1 MSEPPDFRPD
11 DDAVQVADALRSGTA
26 IRSAIV
32 STPRGEDEARLQA
45 LGDLESLTTVAKPGA
60 LAPLIKAARR
70 ALHVLARPW
79 LAMQTIYNREV
90 ASRFQRLAWRVHDLD
105 RRVPHIERN
114 LRELDERL
122 ALLQSGT
129 SRESGLPANRG
140 VVVDMDALV
149 RLFVQSHLPVPPAR
163 ILISDKSTEMPLELA
178 SFGFDVVVTGQGT
191 AQRNLRYSGGTGIPE
206 ALGPFAAAI
215 WPLIDADQA
224 TGPTL
229 QEIANVL
236 APEGRLLTA
245 LRPDTGG
252 ISSIAARLAP
262 LRVASM
268 TVAQAIDGSWSVVE
282 IDSAG
287 PDAVV
292 FVEGRRSNAP
302 DR

>member
-11 DDAVQVADALRSGTA
+11 DDAIHVADALRSGTA
-26 IRSAIV
+26 TRSAIV
-32 STPRGEDEARLQA
+32 SAPRGEDEARLQA
-45 LGDLESLTTVAKPGA
+45 LGDLESLTAVAKPGA

-70 ALHVLARPW
+70 ALHVLVRPW

-105 RRVPHIERN
+105 RRVPQIERN

-122 ALLQSGT
+122 VALQSGT
-129 SRESGLPANRG
+129 LRERSLPANRG
-140 VVVDMDALV
+140 VAVDLNALV

-163 ILISDKSTEMPLELA
+163 ILIADGSTEMPLELA
-178 SFGFDVVVTGQGT
+178 SFDFDVVVTGHGN
-191 AQRNLRYSGGTGIPE
+191 AQRNLRYSGGTGVPE
-206 ALGPFAAAI
+206 TLGPFAAVI
-215 WPLIDADQA
+215 WPMIDADQA

-229 QEIANVL
+229 QAIANVL

-245 LRPDTGG
+245 LRSDGEG
-252 ISSIAARLAP
+252 RSSIAARLSP
-262 LRVASM
+262 LTVASM
-268 TVAQAIDGSWSVVE
+268 TMAQAIDGSWSVVE
-282 IDSAG
+282 MDSAG

-292 FVEGRRSNAP
+292 LVEGRRANAP